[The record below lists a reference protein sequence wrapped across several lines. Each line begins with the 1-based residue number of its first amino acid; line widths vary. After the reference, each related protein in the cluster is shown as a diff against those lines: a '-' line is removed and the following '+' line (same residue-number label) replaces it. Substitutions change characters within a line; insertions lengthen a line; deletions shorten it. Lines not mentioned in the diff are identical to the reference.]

1 MHYELCIDNAEEKQ
15 MSDKKNSYNQPPHP
29 NTVSKKPPQNNEA
42 EQAVLGCILID
53 SQAADKALYAL
64 KEDDFYLKAHKTI
77 FAAMKNLSLASRP
90 VDIVTIVGELD
101 KLGKTEEIGGLNY
114 LSFLT
119 NTVPTAANH
128 KHYTDIIK
136 NNSLRRDIIFASEE
150 IAGEGYKGEKEDILS
165 FAESRIFGLGEDTA
179 RRDLV
184 PISDAIVQAYERMEL
199 IDKDKNAFRGL
210 TSGFELLDG
219 YLNGFQN
226 GDLIV
231 LAARP
236 GHGKTSIGMNFILN
250 AAMSEKEVIKGIK
263 TKVFAAVFSL
273 EMPGEQLARRML
285 CSFSKVSMSRAA
297 SGNLQPSEWAR
308 LRQHKPILDEAQIYI
323 DDTSAITPA
332 EIISKCRRLKREKRL
347 DIVMIDYLQLM
358 SSGKRQTENRQQEIS
373 EITRTMKIA
382 AKELNVPII
391 MLSQLSRKVE
401 ERKDKQPMM
410 SDLRESGAIEQDAD
424 IILFIQKPDD
434 AAIAAGAKEDA
445 YKLIIAK
452 HRNGELGTV
461 PLKWK
466 GEYVTFENDLEGN
479 PIAQRNLELKQA
491 RLDQERSQQAKSGAS
506 QGKKTMEDVI
516 AEDDGELPF

>member
-1 MHYELCIDNAEEKQ
+1 
-15 MSDKKNSYNQPPHP
+15 MSEQKTNKYLANQASHP

-53 SQAADKALYAL
+53 SNAADKALYAL
-64 KEDDFYLKAHKTI
+64 KEGDFYLKAHQTI
-77 FAAMKNLSLASRP
+77 FAAMKNLSFASRP
-90 VDIVTIVGELD
+90 IDIVTIVQELD
-101 KLGKTEEIGGLNY
+101 VLGKTEEIGGLNY

-119 NTVPTAANH
+119 NTIPTAANH
-128 KHYTDIIK
+128 KHYTDIVK
-136 NNSLRRDIIFASEE
+136 NNSLRRNVIFTTEE
-150 IAGEGYKGEKEDILS
+150 IAAEGYKGERDDILS
-165 FAESRIFGLGEDTA
+165 FAESKIFSLGEDAA
-179 RRDLV
+179 RKDLT
-184 PISDAIVQAYERMEL
+184 PISDAIILAYERMEL
-199 IDKDKNAFRGL
+199 IDKDKNAFKGV
-210 TSGFELLDG
+210 TTGFDLLDG

-236 GHGKTSIGMNFILN
+236 GHGKTSLGMNFILN
-250 AAMSEKEVIKGIK
+250 AAMGEVEKIKGIK
-263 TKVFAAVFSL
+263 SKTYAAVFSL
-273 EMPGEQLARRML
+273 EMPSEQLARRML

-373 EITRTMKIA
+373 DITRTMKIA

-424 IILFIQKPDD
+424 IIMFIQKPVDSD
-434 AAIAAGAKEDA
+434 IAAGIKEDA

-452 HRNGELGTV
+452 HRNGELGMV

-466 GEYVTFENDLEGN
+466 GEYVTFENDFEGN
-479 PIAQRNLELKQA
+479 PAAQRSAEIKQQKQA
-491 RLDQERSQQAKSGAS
+491 QEQQKKPSP
-506 QGKKTMEDVI
+506 KKTMEEVL